1 MAHKFK
7 TDNELLDIAVSVI
20 DMPRPLH
27 LAIGEARQ
35 VLREAEDGLEYQ
47 TLPERPKGDAHV

>member
-7 TDNELLDIAVSVI
+7 TTDEIIDIAISVV
-20 DMPRPLH
+20 DMLRPLH
-27 LAIGEARQ
+27 LTIGEARR

-47 TLPERPKGDAHV
+47 TLPERPKGDTHV

>member
-7 TDNELLDIAVSVI
+7 TDNELLDIAVSVM
-20 DMPRPLH
+20 DMLRPLH

-35 VLREAEDGLEYQ
+35 VLREAEDGLEYP

>member
-7 TDNELLDIAVSVI
+7 KDDELLDIAASVI
-20 DMPRPLH
+20 DMLRPLH
-27 LAIGEARQ
+27 LTIGEARQ
-35 VLREAEDGLEYQ
+35 VLREAEEGLEYQ

>member
-7 TDNELLDIAVSVI
+7 TDDELLDIAVSVI
-20 DMPRPLH
+20 DMLRPLH

-47 TLPERPKGDAHV
+47 TLPERPKGDEHV

>member
-7 TDNELLDIAVSVI
+7 TDDELLDIAASVI
-20 DMPRPLH
+20 DMLRPLH
-27 LAIGEARQ
+27 LTIGEARQ
-35 VLREAEDGLEYQ
+35 VLREAEEGLEYQ